1 MPPRLRTCAIV
12 LALGW
17 PIGLHLAAVS
27 GHEGW
32 MPAITAIAAI
42 GAVGVWVATKGTSSA
57 IVAGVAM
64 TLALV
69 SVLLVAPRALLFG
82 PPILINAALCA
93 VFARSLRQGNEP
105 VIAVFARLEQGTLT
119 PELADYTRI
128 LTGLWS
134 ILFFGLAATA
144 LYLAIFASV
153 SAWSWFANCAAYAA
167 VALLFVG
174 EYVYRRMRFPQYRH
188 ASLVRLLRNVAGSA
202 TWRSG
207 ARDE

>member
-1 MPPRLRTCAIV
+1 MPPWLRMCAIV

-27 GHEGW
+27 GREGW

-42 GAVGVWVATKGTSSA
+42 GAIGVWAATKGTSTA
-57 IVAGVAM
+57 VVAGVAM

-69 SVLLVAPRALLFG
+69 SMLLVAPRVLLLG
-82 PPILINAALCA
+82 PPVLINATLCI
-93 VFARSLRQGNEP
+93 VFARSLRQRNEP

-119 PELADYTRI
+119 PELAGYTRI

-134 ILFFGLAATA
+134 MLFFAMAATA
-144 LYLAIFASV
+144 LYLAVFASV

-174 EYVYRRMRFPQYRH
+174 EYVYRRMRFPRYRH
-188 ASLVRLLRNVAGSA
+188 ASLVRLLRNVAGSTA
-202 TWRSG
+202 WRSG
-207 ARDE
+207 ARGE

>member
-1 MPPRLRTCAIV
+1 MPPWLRTCAIV

-27 GHEGW
+27 GREGW

-42 GAVGVWVATKGTSSA
+42 GAVGVWAATKGTSSA

-69 SVLLVAPRALLFG
+69 SALLVAPRALLLG
-82 PPILINAALCA
+82 PPVLINATLGI

-119 PELADYTRI
+119 PELAGYTRI

-134 ILFFGLAATA
+134 VLFFAMAATA
-144 LYLAIFASV
+144 LYLAVFASV
-153 SAWSWFANCAAYAA
+153 STWSWFANCATYAA

-174 EYVYRRMRFPQYRH
+174 EYLYRRMRFPRYRH
-188 ASLVRLLRNVAGSA
+188 ASLMGLLRNVAGSTA
-202 TWRSG
+202 WRSG
-207 ARDE
+207 ARDQ